1 MSSWKFW
8 RFFQLKLQTEHL
20 QIFLLKTAAIIT
32 LLSRFVQLFHERRRS
47 LKKCIF
53 WCDPDWEGDDHLSG
67 KICAS
72 FLRPFNLHFSAPWSN
87 LDIFKRLIVFLH
99 FQKTTLK
106 RKIINLHYFHM
117 SEHIHDPG
125 SSQFLLKKKDQHQW
139 NQKSFACSEF
149 LGPTTALWS
158 LVKYHVAIQH
168 WLGPLTKY

>member
-8 RFFQLKLQTEHL
+8 RVFQLERQTEHL
-20 QIFLLKTAAIIT
+20 QISLLKTAAIIT

-106 RKIINLHYFHM
+106 RKIINLHYLHM

-125 SSQFLLKKKDQHQW
+125 SSQFLLKKR
-139 NQKSFACSEF
+139 SASMESEK
-149 LGPTTALWS
+149 LCL
-158 LVKYHVAIQH
+158 
-168 WLGPLTKY
+168 